1 MKNIF
6 LSLALLVG
14 ISCTSTNN
22 NNYNNMEDG
31 IYANIKTNK
40 GDITLKLEFEKTP
53 LTAANFIALAE
64 GKMKNKR
71 KELGTPYYD
80 GIKFHR
86 VIADFMI
93 QAGCPDGN
101 GTGDPGY
108 KFADEFHPDL
118 KHDKGGVLSMANS
131 GPATNGSQ
139 FFITHK
145 ETPWLDGKHSVFGNV
160 VEGMDIVNL
169 IAQDDV
175 MESVTISRVGSKA
188 KSFDAVKVFSTE
200 QIRLEKEAEKKA
212 KETAEANK
220 KLMAGATITE
230 SGLGY
235 IMVKEGS
242 GVKAENGKTVSVHYT
257 GKLTDGTKFDSSL
270 DRNQPIEFVL
280 GQGRVI
286 KGWDE
291 GISYLKV
298 GGKATFIIPSDL
310 AYGERGAGGV
320 IPPNATLI
328 FDVELVD
335 VK

>member
-93 QAGCPDGN
+93 QGGCPDGN
-101 GTGDPGY
+101 GMGDPGY

-160 VEGMDIVNL
+160 TEGMDIVNL

-188 KSFDAVKVFSTE
+188 KSFDAVKIFSSE

-212 KETAEANK
+212 KEAAEANK
-220 KLMAGATITE
+220 KLMEGATITE

-242 GVKAENGKTVSVHYT
+242 GVQAENGKTVSVHYT

-328 FDVELVD
+328 FEVELMD

>member
-40 GDITLKLEFEKTP
+40 GEITLKLEFEKTP
-53 LTAANFIALAE
+53 LTTANFIALAE

-71 KELGTPYYD
+71 KDLGTPYYD

-93 QAGCPDGN
+93 QGGCPDGN

-118 KHDKGGVLSMANS
+118 KHDKGGILSMANS
-131 GPATNGSQ
+131 GPGTNGSQ

-160 VEGMDIVNL
+160 TEGMDVVNS

-175 MESVTISRVGSKA
+175 MESVTISRIGSKA
-188 KSFDAVKVFSTE
+188 KSFDAVKVFSSE
-200 QIRLEKEAEKKA
+200 QIRLKKEAEKKA
-212 KETAEANK
+212 KETAAANK
-220 KLMAGATITE
+220 KLMEGATITE

-242 GVKAENGKTVSVHYT
+242 GVQAENGKTVSVHYT

-298 GGKATFIIPSDL
+298 GGKATFIIPSNL

-328 FDVELVD
+328 FEVELID